1 MRVLLD
7 THILL
12 WVMQGSAQLGPQART
27 VIDDAD
33 EVYVS
38 SVSLWEASIKAALGK
53 LKVDMDLL
61 DSRLRETAMLPLPMT
76 WGHAA
81 ALRKL
86 PRLHG
91 DPFDRMLVAQA
102 VSEPMQLL
110 TRDAA
115 LVAYSPLVT
124 LV

>member
-7 THILL
+7 THIVL
-12 WVMQGSAQLGPQART
+12 WVMQDAAQLGPQARRL
-27 VIDDAD
+27 IDDAD

-38 SVSLWEASIKAALGK
+38 SVSLWEASIKADLGK

-61 DSRLRETAMLPLPMT
+61 ERRLGEMAMLPLPMT
-76 WGHAA
+76 WAHAA

-102 VSEPMQLL
+102 VSEPMRLL
-110 TRDAA
+110 THDAA
-115 LVAYSPLVT
+115 LAGYTPLVT
-124 LV
+124 LI

>member
-12 WVMQGSAQLGPQART
+12 WVMQGAPQLGPQARRL
-27 VIDDAD
+27 IDDAD

-38 SVSLWEASIKAALGK
+38 SVSLWEASIKAGLGK
-53 LKVDMDLL
+53 LRVDMDLL
-61 DSRLRETAMLPLPMT
+61 DRRLRETAMLPLPMT
-76 WGHAA
+76 WDHAA
-81 ALRKL
+81 ALRRL

-102 VSEPMQLL
+102 ISEPMQLL
-110 TRDAA
+110 THDATLA
-115 LVAYSPLVT
+115 GYTPLVT
-124 LV
+124 VV